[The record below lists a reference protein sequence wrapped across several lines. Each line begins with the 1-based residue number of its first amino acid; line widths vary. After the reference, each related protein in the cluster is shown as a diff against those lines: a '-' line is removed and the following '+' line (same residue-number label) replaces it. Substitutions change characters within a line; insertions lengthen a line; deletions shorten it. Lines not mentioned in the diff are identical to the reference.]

1 MPRATAMVRFYA
13 ELNDLLPVAERFHDL
28 EVPVGVGE
36 TVKDLVEA
44 RGVPHAEIDLILI
57 NGHPARF
64 DHRVRAG
71 DRISVYPVF
80 ESLDISSIGRL
91 RPEPLRTTR
100 FVVDANLGTL
110 ARYLRLCGFDTLY
123 RNDIDDE
130 ELAATSRAE
139 RRVLLTRDVG
149 VLKRRVVTHGY
160 FVRATS
166 PSDQLVETVRR
177 FDLSADIHPF
187 TRCMTCNDLLAPV
200 DKQDVID
207 ELEPG
212 TARFYD
218 EFLRCWSCLDIYW
231 RGAHY
236 ENLLALVDS
245 ARSPATSAEGG

>member
-1 MPRATAMVRFYA
+1 MVRFYA
-13 ELNDLLPVAERFHDL
+13 ELNELLPVDERFRDL
-28 EVPVGVGE
+28 EVSAGVGE

-44 RGVPHAEIDLILI
+44 RGVPHAEIDLVLV
-57 NGHPARF
+57 NGEPAGF

-71 DRISVYPVF
+71 DWISVYPVF

-91 RPEPLRTTR
+91 RPEPLRTTH

-130 ELAATSRAE
+130 ELAAISRAE
-139 RRVLLTRDVG
+139 KRVLLTRDVG
-149 VLKRRVVTHGY
+149 VLKRKVVTHGY

-166 PSDQLVETVRR
+166 PRAQLVETVKR
-177 FDLSADIHPF
+177 FDLSTDIQPF
-187 TRCMTCNDLLAPV
+187 TRCLRCNGLLIQV

-212 TARFYD
+212 TARSYD
-218 EFLRCWSCLDIYW
+218 EFLRCGSCLSIYW

-236 ENLLALVDS
+236 ENLLAVVES
-245 ARSPATSAEGG
+245 ARSSAASAGRG

>member
-1 MPRATAMVRFYA
+1 MVRFYA
-13 ELNDLLPVAERFHDL
+13 ELNDLLPVDERFHDL
-28 EVPVGVGE
+28 EAPVGVGE

-44 RGVPHAEIDLILI
+44 RGVPHAEIDLILV
-57 NGHPARF
+57 NGEPAGF

-71 DRISVYPVF
+71 DQISVYPVF

-130 ELAATSRAE
+130 VLAATSRAE
-139 RRVLLTRDVG
+139 KRVLLTRDVG

-160 FVRATS
+160 FVRAKS
-166 PSDQLVETVRR
+166 PRDQLVETVKR
-177 FDLSADIHPF
+177 FDLSTDIHPF
-187 TRCMTCNDLLAPV
+187 TRCMTCNGLLVHV

-212 TARFYD
+212 TARSYD
-218 EFLRCWSCLDIYW
+218 EFLRCQSCLSIYW